1 MRADPARCGVV
12 PVDVSLRG
20 VPRLRALAVINGQ
33 VSDAAPGVAATL
45 QRLCR
50 GVTRDLELAGAT
62 VTLIP
67 EVGRYALA
75 AASTDQMTRTEQ
87 LQLDAGEGPSR
98 DAYRDGWPVV
108 VTDEATLVRRWP
120 GYAPAA
126 IADGVSAVFSL
137 PLQVGAAR
145 LGALTLYWRR
155 PRSPLRGD
163 LRSALVFADVATDL
177 LIDHSCSTTSGRVD
191 PALVFALETQGQVYQ
206 AQGMVM
212 VDLDVGLPEAL
223 ALMRAQARASGQRLV
238 ELASHVIDGSA
249 VVARAPTSDR

>member
-1 MRADPARCGVV
+1 M
-12 PVDVSLRG
+12 DVSLRG
-20 VPRLRALAVINGQ
+20 VPRLRALAVIEGQ
-33 VSDAAPGVAATL
+33 VSDAVPGVPATL

-62 VTLIP
+62 VTQTL
-67 EVGRYALA
+67 EGGRPALA
-75 AASTDQMTRTEQ
+75 AASADEIARTEE
-87 LQLDAGEGPSR
+87 LQLAAGEGPSR
-98 DAYRDGWPVV
+98 DAHRGGWPVV
-108 VTDEATLVRRWP
+108 VTDEASLVRRWP

-163 LRSALVFADVATDL
+163 LRSALVFADLATDL
-177 LIDHSCSTTSGRVD
+177 LIDHSSSAATGGLD
-191 PALVFALETQGQVYQ
+191 PALESGVETHGHVYQ

-212 VDLDVGLPEAL
+212 VDLAVGLPEAL
-223 ALMRAQARASGQRLV
+223 ARMRAQARASGQPLD
-238 ELASHVIDGSA
+238 ELASRIIDGSA
-249 VVARAPTSDR
+249 VVVRDPNSNR